1 MEKEIRNMNV
11 KELKALAKERGI
23 KRYYWLRKAQL
34 IESLETETPPT
45 EAPETEI
52 MEAPETEIME
62 APETEIME
70 APENEI
76 MEAPETEIMEA
87 PENEIMEAPENEIME
102 APETEIMEARET
114 EIMEAPETE
123 IMEARETEIMEAP
136 VPEIMEAPETEIM
149 EAPETEIMDEPVP
162 EIKKAVLSPTK
173 MENISRV
180 SSLVG
185 LAKKQADLVQ
195 KAINKFADWLINYI
209 PAPIRR
215 TVNTRVEKLKKQI
228 KEILENKKKLSRQE
242 VNTTGESSTPQEVF
256 TNKTE
261 IKLVENGGRVKVYKT
276 TGNLNFDLTDKIMEK
291 ITPIIETR
299 TTVIQ
304 AFSCVIYRGQG
315 EIIEYSKTFK
325 APPGTFSSLDDIKE
339 YIRQCEQKRL
349 DLEDAETWSK
359 AYLPATA
366 TYNSKGVYEGRVRFT
381 SVSTK
386 IILSNEPLLGC
397 GPLPKW
403 LADKKCSYA
412 IDKIDDN
419 LCFWRCLVIH
429 QRIMKGEKRPEEKTN
444 RDALKLARDFYKR
457 PNLKRGDVKPT
468 RLVDFENIAKQFK
481 VNIRLFEPKR
491 NEDKT
496 AWRLVFGKNQFK
508 KNLPCVDIGLFVY
521 EDHDEKQAEKDNRY
535 LRQGHCF
542 FIKDIELLTK
552 TWECVGCG
560 QRFNR
565 HDNYNRHVTG
575 GTCDGGKTKLICPG
589 EKFERIMSST
599 EKVFYGGNTKFSYA
613 ACQWIEKQSELTGR
627 HIHHALC
634 GHGGEY
640 YVHLYAGKEKNSHAR
655 EIPVDGYEPESNT
668 IFQYHGCKWHGCPCQ
683 KRKERNSLEE
693 ERIAEERSAD
703 QRYAK
708 TIELEKKMK
717 EQGFK
722 IVSVWECEKP
732 ELKKKRFC
740 KKFRPYPYFIVYD
753 FEAICQKIYEKQTD
767 ELEITAKHIPV
778 SVAINDNLTK
788 KPSFI
793 VEEDPKELNKKFV
806 VELLKRAREIEEK
819 VGSANYVLGVRRK
832 MNEEDKGD
840 QYGGYLINEARVK
853 LSKETAKSYVN
864 WVKQV
869 PVFGFNSGRYDIN
882 MIKEYFVKNLTSLSD
897 VNVAKKENSYMFL
910 STPNFK
916 FLDIKNFLAPGL
928 SYDAWCRAYGCELQ
942 KLAFPY
948 EWFDSFEKL
957 NHIGPV
963 KYEEFYSS
971 LKGGITISQEEY
983 QNFCDEF
990 HKRGCVTMK
999 DWLKEYNLADVEP
1012 FIEALEK
1019 TREQYY
1025 PDEID
1030 LLKDA
1035 VSIPGISMTYVLNK
1049 ALKIKKNSDPDLFAP
1064 GDPCKCK
1071 CKNDCQKKGC
1081 EKCKEIRDNC
1091 EICTKNEAY
1100 EMLTTG
1106 MIGGPSIVFC
1116 RHAEAGVSKIRSH
1129 IYSEADAKTCRSV
1142 QGLDA
1147 NSLYLFCSG
1156 QEMPCGK
1163 EKVFH
1168 CDPEEKDKLI
1178 QNVLNDKL
1186 FGFFEVDKEVPEQ
1199 KRKRFSEFCPLFV
1212 ISEVTEEQIPQHM
1225 KDYKINTGRK
1235 MIKNSKKLLGVMKT
1249 EKVLLYSPLLKWYL
1263 NHGLQVTKIHRYIS
1277 YTPGT
1282 PFKWFPEEVS
1292 SARRDA
1298 DNDKNKKQLGDTAK
1312 LKGNSFY
1319 GKMIGNLEKHISTKF
1334 TTDEKLIDKI
1344 FRSPF
1349 FEDLEEIN
1357 AGVFEVRQRKRQVT
1371 ITRPY
1376 QCGIA
1381 VYQLA
1386 KLRMLEFYYDFLDK
1400 FCDRRDF
1407 ELIQMDTDSF
1417 YMALSANDF
1426 DEIIKPEMKE
1436 LYKEEKKNWL
1446 VTDEYS
1452 KRVPGLFKAEFQGK
1466 RMIALT
1472 SKCYFADNGKDEGV
1486 KKFSCKGVSRRQNK
1500 MNWERYKNALFGSL
1514 DKARN
1519 IGFRKRDNHI
1529 VTYEQSK
1536 LGLSAYYDKRIVHED
1551 GIHTSC
1557 L

>member
-1 MEKEIRNMNV
+1 MWKSISSLARFTKKQV
-11 KELKALAKERGI
+11 DSAKKAISKYAGQVINL
-23 KRYYWLRKAQL
+23 
-34 IESLETETPPT
+34 
-45 EAPETEI
+45 
-52 MEAPETEIME
+52 
-62 APETEIME
+62 
-70 APENEI
+70 
-76 MEAPETEIMEA
+76 
-87 PENEIMEAPENEIME
+87 
-102 APETEIMEARET
+102 
-114 EIMEAPETE
+114 
-123 IMEARETEIMEAP
+123 
-136 VPEIMEAPETEIM
+136 VPE
-149 EAPETEIMDEPVP
+149 
-162 EIKKAVLSPTK
+162 
-173 MENISRV
+173 
-180 SSLVG
+180 
-185 LAKKQADLVQ
+185 
-195 KAINKFADWLINYI
+195 
-209 PAPIRR
+209 PIRR
-215 TVNTRVEKLKKQI
+215 TVNTVTGNLMTKI
-228 KEILENKKKLSRQE
+228 NEIFEIKKKLPPNAVEESSPQQE
-242 VNTTGESSTPQEVF
+242 VVTNKTEIKSTPNETGESSTTQEVF

-299 TTVIQ
+299 TKVIH

-325 APPGTFSSLDDIKE
+325 APSGTFSSLADIKE

-366 TYNSKGVYEGRVRFT
+366 TYNSKRVYEGRVRFT

-386 IILSNEPLLGC
+386 IILSNEPLVGC
-397 GPLPKW
+397 GLLPKW
-403 LADKKCSYA
+403 LADKKCIYA
-412 IDKIDDN
+412 IDKINDN
-419 LCFWRCLVIH
+419 LCFWRCLAIH
-429 QRIMKGEKRPEEKTN
+429 QRIMKGKKRPEEDTN
-444 RDALKLARDFYKR
+444 REALKLARDFYRK
-457 PNLKRGDVKPT
+457 PNLKREDVKPT

-481 VNIRLFEPKR
+481 VNIRLFELAKGS
-491 NEDKT
+491 KT
-496 AWRLVFGKNQFK
+496 VWKLVFGKNQFK
-508 KNLPCVDIGLFVY
+508 KNLPCVNIGLFVY
-521 EDHDEKQAEKDNRY
+521 GDYDEDEDEEDKRDS
-535 LRQGHCF
+535 RQGHCF

-552 TWECVGCG
+552 LWECGGCG
-560 QRFNR
+560 QRFNDHR
-565 HDNYNRHVTG
+565 NYNRHVTG
-575 GTCDGGKTKLICPG
+575 GTCGGGKTKLICPG
-589 EKFERIMSST
+589 TKFRRIMNSS
-599 EKVFYGGNTKFSYA
+599 EKVFYGENTNFSYA
-613 ACQWIEKQSELTGR
+613 ACQWIEKQSELIGK

-634 GHGGEY
+634 GHGGEFS
-640 YVHLYAGKEKNSHAR
+640 VKIGGKK
-655 EIPVDGYEPESNT
+655 IFVDGYEPKTRT

-683 KRKERNSLEE
+683 KERNSLDEKKY
-693 ERIAEERSAD
+693 S
-703 QRYAK
+703 K
-708 TIELEKKMK
+708 TIELQEKMK

-722 IVSVWECEKP
+722 LFSVWECEKP
-732 ELKKKRFC
+732 ELKKMELEKE
-740 KKFRPYPYFIVYD
+740 FRPYPYFIVYD
-753 FEAICQKIYEKQTD
+753 FEALHKKMDESQTE
-767 ELEITAKHIPV
+767 ELVITSRHVPV
-778 SVAINDNLTK
+778 SVAINDNLTNE
-788 KPSFI
+788 PVFI
-793 VEEDPKELNKKFV
+793 VDQDPGNLINSFMEELKKRQIKIALMVECLYPQPESDDGKEKKEDPIW
-806 VELLKRAREIEEK
+806 R
-819 VGSANYVLGVRRK
+819 
-832 MNEEDKGD
+832 
-840 QYGGYLINEARVK
+840 
-853 LSKETAKSYVN
+853 N
-864 WVKQV
+864 WVNQV

-882 MIKEYFVKNLTSLSD
+882 MIKEYFAKNLAIISD

-910 STPNFK
+910 STSNFK
-916 FLDIKNFLAPGL
+916 FLDIKNYLAPGL

-948 EWFDSFEKL
+948 EWFDSFAKL
-957 NHIGPV
+957 NHKGPV
-963 KYEEFYSS
+963 KYEEFCSS

-990 HKRGCVTMK
+990 SKRGCVTMK
-999 DWLKEYNLADVEP
+999 DWLKEYNLADVTP

-1035 VSIPGISMTYVLNK
+1035 VSIPGISMMYVLNE
-1049 ALKIKKNSDPDLFAP
+1049 ALKRKKYSEPDLFAP
-1064 GDPCKCK
+1064 GEPCKCE
-1071 CKNDCQKKGC
+1071 CSSDDCGKTEGC

-1091 EICTKNEAY
+1091 KICTKNEAY

-1116 RHAEAGVSKIRSH
+1116 RYAEAGVSKIRSH
-1129 IYSEADAKTCRSV
+1129 IYRGGDAKTCRSV

-1163 EKVFH
+1163 EKVFK
-1168 CDPEEKDKLI
+1168 CNPEAKPEQSSEEQDEII
-1178 QNVLNDKL
+1178 QNVLNDEL
-1186 FGFFEVDKEVPEQ
+1186 FGFFEVDIELPDQLRDK
-1199 KRKRFSEFCPLFV
+1199 FSEFCPLFV
-1212 ISEVTEEQIPQHM
+1212 ISEVPEDQIPQHM

-1235 MIKNSKKLLGVMKT
+1235 MIKNNKKRLGVMKA
-1249 EKVLLYSPLLKWYL
+1249 EKILLYSPLLKWYL

-1277 YTPGT
+1277 YTSGR

-1292 SARRDA
+1292 SARRAA
-1298 DNDKNKKQLGDTAK
+1298 DRDKNKKQLGDTAK

-1319 GKMIGNLEKHISTKF
+1319 GKMIENLEKHMNTKF
-1334 TTDEKLIDKI
+1334 TTNEKLIDEI

-1349 FEDLEEIN
+1349 FEDLEEISN
-1357 AGVFEVRQRKRQVT
+1357 GAFEVRQRKRQVT

-1417 YMALSANDF
+1417 YMALSTNDF
-1426 DEIIKPEMKE
+1426 DDIIKPEMKE

-1472 SKCYFADNGKDEGV
+1472 SKCYFADSGKDEGV

-1500 MNWERYKNALFGSL
+1500 MNWERYRKALFGSL

-1551 GIHTSC
+1551 GIHTSF

>member
-1 MEKEIRNMNV
+1 
-11 KELKALAKERGI
+11 
-23 KRYYWLRKAQL
+23 
-34 IESLETETPPT
+34 
-45 EAPETEI
+45 
-52 MEAPETEIME
+52 
-62 APETEIME
+62 
-70 APENEI
+70 
-76 MEAPETEIMEA
+76 
-87 PENEIMEAPENEIME
+87 
-102 APETEIMEARET
+102 
-114 EIMEAPETE
+114 
-123 IMEARETEIMEAP
+123 
-136 VPEIMEAPETEIM
+136 
-149 EAPETEIMDEPVP
+149 
-162 EIKKAVLSPTK
+162 
-173 MENISRV
+173 MENIL
-180 SSLVG
+180 SSLARFTKNQVDS
-185 LAKKQADLVQ
+185 AKKAISKYAGQVINLV
-195 KAINKFADWLINYI
+195 
-209 PAPIRR
+209 PEPIRR
-215 TVNTRVEKLKKQI
+215 TVHTVTGNLMTKI
-228 KEILENKKKLSRQE
+228 NEIFENKKKLPPNAVEESSPQQE
-242 VNTTGESSTPQEVF
+242 VVTNKTEIKSTPNETGESSATQEVV

-291 ITPIIETR
+291 ITPIIEMR
-299 TTVIQ
+299 TKVIH

-325 APPGTFSSLDDIKE
+325 APSGTFSSLAEIKE
-339 YIRQCEQKRL
+339 YICQCEQKRL

-403 LADKKCSYA
+403 LADKKCVYA
-412 IDKIDDN
+412 IDKINDN

-468 RLVDFENIAKQFK
+468 RLVDFENIAEQFK
-481 VNIRLFEPKR
+481 VNIRLFEPSENK
-491 NEDKT
+491 DKT

-521 EDHDEKQAEKDNRY
+521 EDHDEKQAEKDRRDS
-535 LRQGHCF
+535 RQGHCF

-560 QRFNR
+560 QRFYR
-565 HDNYNRHVTG
+565 HDNYNRHVTS
-575 GTCDGGKTKLICPG
+575 GTCDGGKTKLLCPG
-589 EKFERIMSST
+589 GKFERIMNSS

-613 ACQWIEKQSELTGR
+613 ACQWIEKQSELIGR

-640 YVHLYAGKEKNSHAR
+640 YVTVKDDEEDRKK
-655 EIPVDGYEPESNT
+655 EIPVDGYESESNT
-668 IFQYHGCKWHGCPCQ
+668 IFQYHGCKWHGCPC
-683 KRKERNSLEE
+683 RKERNSLEE
-693 ERIAEERSAD
+693 ER
-703 QRYAK
+703 YAK
-708 TIELEKKMK
+708 TIEMEKKMK
-717 EQGFK
+717 KQGFK

-740 KKFRPYPYFIVYD
+740 KKFKPYPYFIVYD
-753 FEAICQKIYEKQTD
+753 FEAICKKINEKQTD
-767 ELEITAKHIPV
+767 ELTITAKHIPV

-793 VEEDPKELNKKFV
+793 VEEDPKKLAERFV
-806 VELLKRAREIEEK
+806 DELLKRASEIEEK
-819 VGSANYVLGVRRK
+819 VGSANPVLGVYK
-832 MNEEDKGD
+832 KFNQDDKGE
-840 QYGGYLINEARVK
+840 QYGGYLINEGRVR
-853 LSKETAKSYVN
+853 LPKETAKSYVN

-882 MIKEYFVKNLTSLSD
+882 MIKEYFVKNIAALSD

-916 FLDIKNFLAPGL
+916 FLDIKNYLAPGL

-948 EWFDSFEKL
+948 EWFDSFDKL
-957 NHIGPV
+957 NHKGPV

-990 HKRGCVTMK
+990 RKRGCETMK
-999 DWLKEYNLADVEP
+999 DWLGEYNLADVEP

-1049 ALKIKKNSDPDLFAP
+1049 ALKMKKKSDPDLFAP

-1071 CKNDCQKKGC
+1071 CKNDCKKVGC

-1091 EICTKNEAY
+1091 KICTKNEAY

-1116 RHAEAGVSKIRSH
+1116 RYAEAGVSKIRSH
-1129 IYSEADAKTCRSV
+1129 IYSEKAKLCRAV
-1142 QGLDA
+1142 LGLDA

-1163 EKVFH
+1163 EKVFK
-1168 CDPEEKDKLI
+1168 CNLGEKDEIILK
-1178 QNVLNDKL
+1178 VLNDEL
-1186 FGFFEVDKEVPEQ
+1186 FGFFEVDLEVPDQ
-1199 KRKRFSEFCPLFV
+1199 LRDKFSEFCPLFV
-1212 ISEVTEEQIPQHM
+1212 ISEVPEDQIPQHM

-1235 MIKNSKKLLGVMKT
+1235 MIKNNKKLLGVMKA
-1249 EKVLLYSPLLKWYL
+1249 EKILLYSPLLKWYL

-1277 YTPGT
+1277 YTSSR

-1292 SARRDA
+1292 SARRAA
-1298 DNDKNKKQLGDTAK
+1298 DNDKNKRQLGDTAK

-1319 GKMIGNLEKHISTKF
+1319 GKMIENLEKHMTTKF
-1334 TTDEKLIDKI
+1334 TRDEKLIDKI

-1349 FEDLEEIN
+1349 FEDLEEIIK
-1357 AGVFEVRQRKRQVT
+1357 GVFEVRQRKRQVT

-1417 YMALSANDF
+1417 YMALSAEDF
-1426 DEIIKPEMKE
+1426 DDIIKPEMKE
-1436 LYKEEKKNWL
+1436 LYKEEK
-1446 VTDEYS
+1446 
-1452 KRVPGLFKAEFQGK
+1452 R
-1466 RMIALT
+1466 
-1472 SKCYFADNGKDEGV
+1472 
-1486 KKFSCKGVSRRQNK
+1486 
-1500 MNWERYKNALFGSL
+1500 
-1514 DKARN
+1514 
-1519 IGFRKRDNHI
+1519 IGW
-1529 VTYEQSK
+1529 
-1536 LGLSAYYDKRIVHED
+1536 
-1551 GIHTSC
+1551 
-1557 L
+1557 

>member
-45 EAPETEI
+45 EAPENEIMEAPETEI

-70 APENEI
+70 APE
-76 MEAPETEIMEA
+76 
-87 PENEIMEAPENEIME
+87 
-102 APETEIMEARET
+102 T
-114 EIMEAPETE
+114 EIMEAPET
-123 IMEARETEIMEAP
+123 
-136 VPEIMEAPETEIM
+136 EIMEAPETEIM

-162 EIKKAVLSPTK
+162 EIMDEPVPEIKKPVLSPTK
-173 MENISRV
+173 MENISTV

-195 KAINKFADWLINYI
+195 KAINKFADWIINYI
-209 PAPIRR
+209 PEPIRR

-242 VNTTGESSTPQEVF
+242 VNTTGESSTAQEVF

-299 TTVIQ
+299 TKVIH

-403 LADKKCSYA
+403 LADEKCVYA
-412 IDKIDDN
+412 IDKIADN

-429 QRIMKGEKRPEEKTN
+429 QRIMKGEKRPEKKTN

-457 PNLKRGDVKPT
+457 PNLKRENVKPT

-481 VNIRLFEPKR
+481 VNIRLFEPR
-491 NEDKT
+491 ENEDKT
-496 AWRLVFGKNQFK
+496 AWRLVFGKNQF
-508 KNLPCVDIGLFVY
+508 
-521 EDHDEKQAEKDNRY
+521 EKQAEKDNRY

-552 TWECVGCG
+552 TWECVGCR

-589 EKFERIMSST
+589 EKFERIMNST

-693 ERIAEERSAD
+693 ELRPLGRIEALIAEERSAD

-753 FEAICQKIYEKQTD
+753 FEAICQKINEKQTD
-767 ELEITAKHIPV
+767 ELTITAKHIPV

-793 VEEDPKELNKKFV
+793 VEEDPKKLAERFV
-806 VELLKRAREIEEK
+806 VELLKRAREIEET
-819 VGSANYVLGVRRK
+819 VWLSNPVLGVYK
-832 MNEEDKGD
+832 KFNEDDKGE

-882 MIKEYFVKNLTSLSD
+882 MIKEYFVENLTSLSD

-1049 ALKIKKNSDPDLFAP
+1049 ALKIKKKSDPDLFAP

-1071 CKNDCQKKGC
+1071 CKVDCQKK
-1081 EKCKEIRDNC
+1081 R
-1091 EICTKNEAY
+1091 
-1100 EMLTTG
+1100 M
-1106 MIGGPSIVFC
+1106 
-1116 RHAEAGVSKIRSH
+1116 R
-1129 IYSEADAKTCRSV
+1129 
-1142 QGLDA
+1142 
-1147 NSLYLFCSG
+1147 
-1156 QEMPCGK
+1156 
-1163 EKVFH
+1163 KV
-1168 CDPEEKDKLI
+1168 
-1178 QNVLNDKL
+1178 
-1186 FGFFEVDKEVPEQ
+1186 
-1199 KRKRFSEFCPLFV
+1199 
-1212 ISEVTEEQIPQHM
+1212 
-1225 KDYKINTGRK
+1225 
-1235 MIKNSKKLLGVMKT
+1235 
-1249 EKVLLYSPLLKWYL
+1249 
-1263 NHGLQVTKIHRYIS
+1263 
-1277 YTPGT
+1277 
-1282 PFKWFPEEVS
+1282 
-1292 SARRDA
+1292 
-1298 DNDKNKKQLGDTAK
+1298 
-1312 LKGNSFY
+1312 
-1319 GKMIGNLEKHISTKF
+1319 
-1334 TTDEKLIDKI
+1334 
-1344 FRSPF
+1344 
-1349 FEDLEEIN
+1349 
-1357 AGVFEVRQRKRQVT
+1357 
-1371 ITRPY
+1371 
-1376 QCGIA
+1376 
-1381 VYQLA
+1381 
-1386 KLRMLEFYYDFLDK
+1386 
-1400 FCDRRDF
+1400 
-1407 ELIQMDTDSF
+1407 
-1417 YMALSANDF
+1417 
-1426 DEIIKPEMKE
+1426 
-1436 LYKEEKKNWL
+1436 
-1446 VTDEYS
+1446 
-1452 KRVPGLFKAEFQGK
+1452 
-1466 RMIALT
+1466 
-1472 SKCYFADNGKDEGV
+1472 
-1486 KKFSCKGVSRRQNK
+1486 
-1500 MNWERYKNALFGSL
+1500 
-1514 DKARN
+1514 
-1519 IGFRKRDNHI
+1519 
-1529 VTYEQSK
+1529 
-1536 LGLSAYYDKRIVHED
+1536 
-1551 GIHTSC
+1551 
-1557 L
+1557 

>member
-1 MEKEIRNMNV
+1 MNV

-45 EAPETEI
+45 G
-52 MEAPETEIME
+52 
-62 APETEIME
+62 
-70 APENEI
+70 
-76 MEAPETEIMEA
+76 
-87 PENEIMEAPENEIME
+87 
-102 APETEIMEARET
+102 
-114 EIMEAPETE
+114 
-123 IMEARETEIMEAP
+123 
-136 VPEIMEAPETEIM
+136 
-149 EAPETEIMDEPVP
+149 APETEIMDEPVP
-162 EIKKAVLSPTK
+162 EIKKPVLSPNK

-185 LAKKQADLVQ
+185 LAKKQADLVK

-209 PAPIRR
+209 PEPIRR
-215 TVNTRVEKLKKQI
+215 TVNTRVEKLKKEI
-228 KEILENKKKLSRQE
+228 KEILENKKKLSQQE
-242 VNTTGESSTPQEVF
+242 VNTTGESSAPQEVI

-261 IKLVENGGRVKVYKT
+261 IKLVENGGRVKVFKT

-299 TTVIQ
+299 TKVIH

-325 APPGTFSSLDDIKE
+325 APPGTFSSLADIKE

-403 LADKKCSYA
+403 LADKKCVYA

-419 LCFWRCLVIH
+419 LCFGRCLVIH
-429 QRIMKGEKRPEEKTN
+429 QRIMKGEKRPEKKTN

-481 VNIRLFEPKR
+481 VNIRLFEPRESK
-491 NEDKT
+491 DKT

-552 TWECVGCG
+552 TWECGGCG

-575 GTCDGGKTKLICPG
+575 GTCGGGKTKLICPG
-589 EKFERIMSST
+589 EKFERIMNST

-613 ACQWIEKQSELTGR
+613 ACQWIEKQSELIGR

-640 YVHLYAGKEKNSHAR
+640 YVTVKDDEEDRKK
-655 EIPVDGYEPESNT
+655 EIPVDGYESESNT
-668 IFQYHGCKWHGCPCQ
+668 IFQYHGCKWHGCPCR
-683 KRKERNSLEE
+683 KSGSSERSSKERNSLEE
-693 ERIAEERSAD
+693 ERSAE

-717 EQGFK
+717 KQGFK

-753 FEAICQKIYEKQTD
+753 FEAISKKINEKQTD
-767 ELEITAKHIPV
+767 ELTITAKHIPV

-793 VEEDPKELNKKFV
+793 VEEDPKKLAERFVDELV
-806 VELLKRAREIEEK
+806 KRASEIEEK
-819 VGSANYVLGVRRK
+819 VGSANSVLGVYK
-832 MNEEDKGD
+832 KFNQEDKGE
-840 QYGGYLINEARVK
+840 QYGGYLINEERVR
-853 LSKETAKSYVN
+853 LPKETAKSYVN

-882 MIKEYFVKNLTSLSD
+882 MIKEYFVKNLAALSD

-916 FLDIKNFLAPGL
+916 FLDIKNYLAPGL

-942 KLAFPY
+942 KRAFPY

-971 LKGGITISQEEY
+971 LKGGINISQEEY

-990 HKRGCVTMK
+990 SKRGCVTMK
-999 DWLKEYNLADVEP
+999 DWLKEYNLADVKP

-1049 ALKIKKNSDPDLFAP
+1049 ALKMKQKSDPDLFAP
-1064 GDPCKCK
+1064 GEPCKCK
-1071 CKNDCQKKGC
+1071 CKVDCKKVGC
-1081 EKCKEIRDNC
+1081 EKCKEIR
-1091 EICTKNEAY
+1091 A
-1100 EMLTTG
+1100 
-1106 MIGGPSIVFC
+1106 F
-1116 RHAEAGVSKIRSH
+1116 
-1129 IYSEADAKTCRSV
+1129 
-1142 QGLDA
+1142 
-1147 NSLYLFCSG
+1147 
-1156 QEMPCGK
+1156 
-1163 EKVFH
+1163 
-1168 CDPEEKDKLI
+1168 
-1178 QNVLNDKL
+1178 
-1186 FGFFEVDKEVPEQ
+1186 
-1199 KRKRFSEFCPLFV
+1199 
-1212 ISEVTEEQIPQHM
+1212 
-1225 KDYKINTGRK
+1225 
-1235 MIKNSKKLLGVMKT
+1235 GVMKA
-1249 EKVLLYSPLLKWYL
+1249 EKILLYSPLLKWYL

-1277 YTPGT
+1277 YTSSR

-1292 SARRDA
+1292 SARRAA

-1312 LKGNSFY
+1312 LKGN
-1319 GKMIGNLEKHISTKF
+1319 T
-1334 TTDEKLIDKI
+1334 
-1344 FRSPF
+1344 
-1349 FEDLEEIN
+1349 
-1357 AGVFEVRQRKRQVT
+1357 
-1371 ITRPY
+1371 
-1376 QCGIA
+1376 
-1381 VYQLA
+1381 
-1386 KLRMLEFYYDFLDK
+1386 
-1400 FCDRRDF
+1400 
-1407 ELIQMDTDSF
+1407 
-1417 YMALSANDF
+1417 
-1426 DEIIKPEMKE
+1426 
-1436 LYKEEKKNWL
+1436 
-1446 VTDEYS
+1446 
-1452 KRVPGLFKAEFQGK
+1452 
-1466 RMIALT
+1466 
-1472 SKCYFADNGKDEGV
+1472 
-1486 KKFSCKGVSRRQNK
+1486 
-1500 MNWERYKNALFGSL
+1500 
-1514 DKARN
+1514 
-1519 IGFRKRDNHI
+1519 
-1529 VTYEQSK
+1529 
-1536 LGLSAYYDKRIVHED
+1536 
-1551 GIHTSC
+1551 
-1557 L
+1557 